1 MCSAE
6 WHERL
11 GTDSHLHR
19 SADKGHSP
27 MGDARPDEPGGVQD
41 SPASRAPQGRNQERP
56 RSADVGEWVAPRR
69 AETAGGEDV
78 GSPGPFRYRGSTRAV
93 CPVIS
98 REPADRCRRPTCRA
112 AQPLPQRLP
121 PLWGP
126 CGFLQHPRSRFCAQE
141 PSLLRI
147 HVSKGTP
154 RKTPVRVVHTHTGV
168 TVKAKRHPR
177 GHQRRRPA

>member
-1 MCSAE
+1 MCSTE

-19 SADKGHSP
+19 SANKGHSP

-56 RSADVGEWVAPRR
+56 RSADVGERVAPRR

-112 AQPLPQRLP
+112 SAVQPRT
-121 PLWGP
+121 
-126 CGFLQHPRSRFCAQE
+126 
-141 PSLLRI
+141 PSLCRGVSLRSGVRAVFCKT
-147 HVSKGTP
+147 HVHAFVP
-154 RKTPVRVVHTHTGV
+154 RNLLCSVFMYQ
-168 TVKAKRHPR
+168 KAPR
-177 GHQRRRPA
+177 GKRRSVSFVLTRALL